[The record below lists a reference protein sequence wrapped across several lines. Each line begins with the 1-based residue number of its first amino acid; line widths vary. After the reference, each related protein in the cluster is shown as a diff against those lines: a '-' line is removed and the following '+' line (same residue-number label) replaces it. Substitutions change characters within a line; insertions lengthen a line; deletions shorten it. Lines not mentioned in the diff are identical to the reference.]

1 MTETL
6 VRSIDCDAV
15 CAESSFP
22 DFKFLKGFVGCCFRH
37 AAFKVK
43 EWNKTFFFYITLVLR
58 EYIVADLLHGVE
70 RGLQREVPQLLA
82 IHVGLWV

>member
-6 VRSIDCDAV
+6 VRSVDCDAV

-22 DFKFLKGFVGCCFRH
+22 DFKFLKDFQKDLSVAACRH

-43 EWNKTFFFYITLVLR
+43 EWN
-58 EYIVADLLHGVE
+58 
-70 RGLQREVPQLLA
+70 
-82 IHVGLWV
+82 